1 MRKSEFWIVYLLM
14 LAAQLLLSN
23 YIKLTPYVM
32 VSILPVMVL
41 CIPTRIGPAFTMCIA
56 FLTALVV
63 DLFAEGVLGLNC
75 FALVAV
81 AGLRNPVIRLI
92 FGRDLFAR
100 KEDFSVRRNSFGK
113 VALAIFIVQLAFV
126 ALYVWAD
133 GAATRPAWF
142 NLARTGAS
150 TLAGFLLSLL
160 CVPVLAPD
168 TRR

>member
-1 MRKSEFWIVYLLM
+1 MRKSDFWIVYLVM

-23 YIKLTPYVM
+23 YIKITPFVM
-32 VSILPVMVL
+32 VSVLPVMVL
-41 CIPTRIGPAFTMCIA
+41 CIPTRVGPAFTMGIA
-56 FLTALVV
+56 FLSALVV
-63 DLFAEGVLGLNC
+63 DLFSEGVLGLNC

-92 FGRDLFAR
+92 FGGDLFAR

-113 VALAIFIVQLAFV
+113 VALAIFIVQLVFV
-126 ALYVWAD
+126 VLYVWVD

-142 NLARTGAS
+142 DLARIGAS

-160 CVPVLAPD
+160 CVPVLAPEI
-168 TRR
+168 RR